1 MPALASRNQCTL
13 RGACGLLF
21 ALTVIVLASACEPPR
36 PAASTLPAGP
46 PAPSFAVRC
55 PASVGLV
62 ANAPMSRDLGG
73 MRLGMS
79 FDELARM
86 RESTGPKRFRLRRMG
101 ACCTIPP
108 ELLQLGDKAAP
119 FDGVIVGAFCGP
131 DASVCELA
139 YVVYGKLT
147 QRDAQI
153 HALLGELR
161 RRYGAPTTM
170 EGHAFD
176 DPAAACAAGRAVHFV
191 RTWSFGP
198 NRAPGQAIGRTRI
211 VFDCEPSEGPRENP
225 LTIVIDDERGL
236 GRPSS
241 VR

>member
-1 MPALASRNQCTL
+1 
-13 RGACGLLF
+13 
-21 ALTVIVLASACEPPR
+21 
-36 PAASTLPAGP
+36 
-46 PAPSFAVRC
+46 
-55 PASVGLV
+55 
-62 ANAPMSRDLGG
+62 MSRDLGG

-79 FDELARM
+79 LDELARTC
-86 RESTGPKRFRLRRMG
+86 ESTGAKALPASADGSVL
-101 ACCTIPP
+101 CTIPP
-108 ELLQLGDKAAP
+108 VPLQLGDKAAP
-119 FDGVIVGAFCGP
+119 FDGVIVGASCGP

-176 DPAAACAAGRAVHFV
+176 DPAAACAAGRAVHFA

-198 NRAPGQAIGRTRI
+198 KRAPGQAIGRTRI